1 VKASWSTHC
10 VYGSQATGHRS
21 SMPNRSRTSARAAS
35 VVVGVMRSTMESGK
49 HTSRSTQSASSGVPQ
64 PGEGS
69 ERRSGKVTVAPQ
81 VVARH
86 DGEPI
91 QTALL
96 AAVQRLGDQ
105 AERRPGNRVVWLR
118 QARSYLHHADPVLAR
133 LIDDRPDFDP
143 RAWMAQL
150 PPMDLYGAL
159 LFQVVGQQLSVA
171 ATRRIL
177 ARIQALFGG
186 HLPSPAELLT
196 EDPGKLREA
205 GLSWRKISTLRDLAG
220 RLEDGRLNPDVLS
233 RLPDNELMAQL
244 TAIPGIG
251 PWTVQGALII
261 ALQREDVVLPGDLAL
276 RKAVQ
281 LAYQLDHVPSQQ
293 EVLAIAEKWRP
304 YRSLATSY
312 LFSAAFEPAGAPP
325 VTSRAT

>member
-1 VKASWSTHC
+1 
-10 VYGSQATGHRS
+10 
-21 SMPNRSRTSARAAS
+21 MAAA
-35 VVVGVMRSTMESGK
+35 G
-49 HTSRSTQSASSGVPQ
+49 
-64 PGEGS
+64 
-69 ERRSGKVTVAPQ
+69 
-81 VVARH
+81 
-86 DGEPI
+86 
-91 QTALL
+91 ALL
-96 AAVQRLGDQ
+96 PSP
-105 AERRPGNRVVWLR
+105 RR
-118 QARSYLHHADPVLAR
+118 PVLAR

-143 RAWMAQL
+143 RAWLAQL

-171 ATRRIL
+171 ATRRTL

-186 HLPSPAELLT
+186 HLPSPAELLA

-220 RLEDGRLNPDVLS
+220 RLSDGQLNPDALS
-233 RLPDNELMAQL
+233 SLPDNELMAQL

-312 LFSAAFEPAGAPP
+312 LFSAAFEPAEAPP
-325 VTSRAT
+325 VTSRET